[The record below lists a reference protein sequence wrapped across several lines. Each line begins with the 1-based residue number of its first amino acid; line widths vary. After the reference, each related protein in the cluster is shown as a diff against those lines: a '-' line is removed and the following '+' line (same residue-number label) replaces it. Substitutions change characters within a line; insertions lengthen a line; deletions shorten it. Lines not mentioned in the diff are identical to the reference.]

1 MSMPTRPVPDRR
13 TRKRQATRQTI
24 SDAATRLFMEQGFDR
39 VTVDQIAEAADVGRM
54 TVFNHFPRKEDMFF
68 DREGEIRETMAA
80 AIGQRASGTSPIAAL
95 RLLAHRLIGERNP
108 LVPLSEET
116 LSFVATALASEALK
130 ARVRQLCSE
139 FTQDLAAMLAVSAG
153 RDTDDPDG
161 HLAAGL
167 MVATWCVAFAEGHK
181 IAARPGETGAAE
193 ATFLQLIDK
202 GAKAVEAALA
212 GTPYVE
218 GVL

>member
-1 MSMPTRPVPDRR
+1 MSTSTRLVPDRR
-13 TRKRQATRQTI
+13 TRKRQATRQAI
-24 SDAATRLFMEQGFDR
+24 SDAATRLFLEQGFDR

-68 DREGEIRETMAA
+68 DREGEIRGTMSA
-80 AIGQRASGTSPIAAL
+80 AISGRASRTSPVAAL
-95 RLLAHRLIGERNP
+95 RLLAHRLVGERNP
-108 LVPLSEET
+108 LIPLSEET

-139 FTQDLAAMLAVSAG
+139 FTQDLAAMLAVSVGREAG
-153 RDTDDPDG
+153 DPDG
-161 HLAAGL
+161 HLAASL

-181 IAARPGETGAAE
+181 IAARSGETGAAE
-193 ATFLQLIDK
+193 ATFLRLIDQ
-202 GAKAVEAALA
+202 GSKAVEAALA
-212 GTPYVE
+212 GTPYVD